1 MTSKKVK
8 REVKKFAKKNPAAFI
23 TIIVILILI
32 AAALFIVDYYNIYD
46 LGIVDSE
53 IKDDENDDD
62 DIIVSG
68 ELTVAFLETGNKYT
82 GDAIYVKAG
91 ETDLLIDAGS
101 RNSSSTTI
109 SNFINQY
116 VSDNILEYVIATHA
130 HQDHIAGFV
139 GTKNDPGIF
148 DLYEVKTIID
158 FPMTNATSQVYNNYV
173 EKRDNEVSL
182 GAKHYTALEC
192 YNNENG
198 ATRVINLSEEVTLEI
213 LYNYYYDHK
222 TSNENNYSVCV
233 MINHGSKKFLLTG
246 DLEDEG
252 EAKLVEY
259 NELSKVDVYKAGHH
273 GSYTAGSDELLSV
286 IDPDI
291 VCICCCAGSDEYTDN
306 PLNMFP
312 AQDFISR
319 ICKYTDQVFV
329 TTLVTETGFE
339 SMNGNIVITSNSTGL
354 VVNCSNNNTILK
366 ETDWFKK
373 NRKWE

>member
-1 MTSKKVK
+1 MASKKVQK
-8 REVKKFAKKNPAAFI
+8 HIKKFAKKNPTAF
-23 TIIVILILI
+23 VIFLLILI
-32 AAALFIVDYYNIYD
+32 FVAAGLFIVDYYNIYD

-53 IKDDENDDD
+53 IKDDEKDDD

-91 ETDLLIDAGS
+91 DTDLLIDAGS

-109 SNFINQY
+109 SNFINNY
-116 VSDNILEYVIATHA
+116 VNDNVLEYVIATHA

-158 FPMTNATSQVYNNYV
+158 FPMTNATSQVYNNYI
-173 EKRDNEVSL
+173 EKRNNEVSL

-198 ATRVINLSEEVTLEI
+198 ASRIINLSEEVKLEI
-213 LYNYYYDHK
+213 LYNYFYDHK

-233 MINHGSKKFLLTG
+233 MITHGSKKFLLTG

-252 EAKLVEY
+252 EEYLVEY
-259 NELSKVDVYKAGHH
+259 NDLTKVDVFKAGHH
-273 GSYTAGSDELLSV
+273 GSYTATTNKLLQV
-286 IDPDI
+286 IQPDI
-291 VCICCCAGSDEYTDN
+291 VCVCCCAGHNEYKASFEN
-306 PLNMFP
+306 IFP
-312 AQDFISR
+312 SQSFISR
-319 ICKYTDQVFV
+319 VSKYTDRIYV
-329 TTLVTETGFE
+329 TTLMTDNGFT
-339 SMNGNIVITSNSTGL
+339 SMNGNIVISSSPNGII
-354 VVNCSNNNTILK
+354 VNCSNNNTILK
-366 ETDWFKK
+366 DTEWFKK